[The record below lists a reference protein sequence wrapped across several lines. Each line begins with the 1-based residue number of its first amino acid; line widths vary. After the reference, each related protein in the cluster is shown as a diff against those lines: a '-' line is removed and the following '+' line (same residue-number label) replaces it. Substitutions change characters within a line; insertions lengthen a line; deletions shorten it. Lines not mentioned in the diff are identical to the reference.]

1 MRENIHIEFL
11 TDTLERDRVRERER
25 ELGQMGDVSR
35 QPTQLWQH
43 VVFLLQQ
50 IYAPPA
56 AVAAEQREARRA
68 DFELVPCN
76 V

>member
-25 ELGQMGDVSR
+25 ELGQMGDGSW

-56 AVAAEQREARRA
+56 AVQREARRA

>member
-11 TDTLERDRVRERER
+11 TDTLERDKHRVRERER
-25 ELGQMGDVSR
+25 ELGQMGDGSR
-35 QPTQLWQH
+35 QPTQH